1 MLRATAILVSLVSA
15 SSLASAAELFFPF
28 FEPVQPPRRV
38 QIIAHRGLQAVA
50 PENTAEAV
58 LACGFEFIEWAEVD
72 VRRTQDGTHV
82 ILHDATLDRTTSGTG
97 PVREITAEDF
107 GALDAGAWYGNRF
120 KGRRPLTLAELL
132 KQARGKVNLSLDC
145 KDVEPALLVEEIL
158 AAKMERQVVVHAGPE
173 VLADVRRI
181 SESRVPVMA
190 KFRPATMDFEEFV
203 TSFRPAAV
211 EIDADEV
218 TADLCRRFHDRGIR
232 VQARVLGAEWDRPE
246 VWRNVIAAGVDWL
259 QTDNPAGVRFAEIR
273 DRLGKL
279 PVGIAFHRGA
289 SRYAPENTLPAIET
303 AAALGADYIEIDI
316 RTTSDGK
323 FVLLHDG
330 SLDRTTPATGP
341 VAARTG
347 DEVEALDAGRWFSSR
362 FVGTK
367 IPTFDAGLIAMG
379 DRSAAYLDAKQM
391 APEALIAAIRNH
403 DLLERSAV
411 YQSREYLAKLRAL
424 EPAVRTMPPLGGLGD
439 LEAIAAEQPYAVDA
453 RWAVL
458 SPELIQGCHAAGIRV
473 FSDALGPFELVE
485 QYREKIGWGIDV
497 IQTDHP
503 LRVLRAVELV
513 RAEGNRP

>member
-1 MLRATAILVSLVSA
+1 MLCATAILVGLM
-15 SSLASAAELFFPF
+15 SSSAAFAAEPFFPF

-38 QIIAHRGLQAVA
+38 QIMAHRGLSAVA

-107 GALDAGAWYGNRF
+107 VALDAGAWYGGRF

-132 KQARGKVNLSLDC
+132 TLARGKVNLYLDC
-145 KDVEPALLVEEIL
+145 KDVEPTLLVEEIL
-158 AAKMERQVVVHAGPE
+158 AAKMERQVVVFAGLE
-173 VLADVRRI
+173 VLAEVRRI
-181 SESRVPVMA
+181 SENRVPVLA
-190 KFRPATMDFEEFV
+190 QFRPAMTDFEAFV
-203 TSFRPAAV
+203 NSVRPAVV

-218 TADLCRRFHDRGIR
+218 TADLCRRFHEHGIR
-232 VQARVLGAEWDRPE
+232 VQAKVLGAEWDRPE
-246 VWRNVIAAGVDWL
+246 VWRKVIAAGVDWL
-259 QTDNPAGVRFAEIR
+259 QTDNPAGVRFTEVR

-289 SRYAPENTLPAIET
+289 NRYAPENTIPAIET
-303 AAALGADYIEIDI
+303 AAALGADYLEIDI
-316 RTTSDGK
+316 RTTSDAK

-330 SLDRTTPATGP
+330 SLDRTTSATGS
-341 VAARTG
+341 VASRTG
-347 DEVEALDAGRWFSSR
+347 HEVKTLDAGGWFSNR
-362 FVGTK
+362 FAGTK
-367 IPTFDAGLIAMG
+367 VPSLDAGLIAIG
-379 DRSAAYLDAKQM
+379 DRSAAYLDAKQI
-391 APEALIAAIRNH
+391 APEALIAAIRKH
-403 DLLERSAV
+403 GLLERSAV

-439 LEAIAAEQPYAVDA
+439 LDAIAAEKPYAVDA
-453 RWAVL
+453 RWATL
-458 SPELIQGCHAAGIRV
+458 SPELIQRCHAAGIRI

-503 LRVLRAVELV
+503 LRVLRAVELTESV
-513 RAEGNRP
+513 KVVP

>member
-1 MLRATAILVSLVSA
+1 MIRATAILVSLISSSA
-15 SSLASAAELFFPF
+15 ASAAEPFFPF
-28 FEPVQPPRRV
+28 VEPVQPPRRV
-38 QIIAHRGLQAVA
+38 QIMAHRGLQAVA

-72 VRRTQDGTHV
+72 VRRTKDGQHV
-82 ILHDATLDRTTSGTG
+82 ILHDSTLDRTTNGAG
-97 PVREITAEDF
+97 PVRDITAEDF
-107 GALDAGAWYGNRF
+107 VALDAGAWYGDRF

-132 KQARGKVNLSLDC
+132 QLARGKVNLYLDC

-158 AAKMERQVVVHAGPE
+158 AAKMERQVIVYAGLE
-173 VLADVRRI
+173 VLADARRI
-181 SESRVPVMA
+181 SENRVPVMA
-190 KFRPATMDFEEFV
+190 KFRPATADFDTFV
-203 TSFRPAAV
+203 NAVRPAAV

-218 TADLCRRFHDRGIR
+218 TADLCRQFHEHGIR
-232 VQARVLGAEWDRPE
+232 VQAKVLGAEWDRPE
-246 VWRNVIAAGVDWL
+246 IWRKVISAGVDWL
-259 QTDNPAGVRFAEIR
+259 QTDNPAGVRFTEVR

-289 SRYAPENTLPAIET
+289 SRYAPGNTLPAIET

-330 SLDRTTPATGP
+330 SLDRTTPATGA

-347 DEVEALDAGRWFSSR
+347 HEVEALDAGRWFSNR
-362 FVGTK
+362 FAGTK
-367 IPTFDAGLIAMG
+367 VPSLDAGLIAMG
-379 DRSAAYLDAKQM
+379 DRSAAYLDAKQI

-403 DLLERSAV
+403 NLLERSAV

-439 LEAIAAEQPYAVDA
+439 LDAIAADKPYAVDA
-453 RWAVL
+453 RWTAL
-458 SPELIQGCHAAGIRV
+458 SPELIQRCHVAGIRV

-503 LRVLRAVELV
+503 LRVLRAVELTESV
-513 RAEGNRP
+513 KAVP